1 MQWQTMI
8 FQQDLLESEAARSLL
23 DQLLVDSR
31 LYHGSSDYKKLLDF
45 IVKLRN
51 FAPFNAMLLQIQK
64 PGLSYAASAYDWRER
79 FNRRPRRDARPL
91 LILWPF
97 GPVAL
102 VYDVLDTEGDPLPAD
117 VNFFQASGDITEERM
132 MRFLTLME
140 RKGIK
145 HHYFDAGD
153 CSAGSI
159 EQIRKPPAPT
169 DKNDKTTKVPSE
181 YLMRI
186 NRNHTPNV
194 QFSTLAHELGHLF
207 LGHLGADQ
215 RLNIPQRPR
224 LTHAQAELEAESFA
238 YLACSRNGITCRSQ
252 SYLADYVDKHTCV
265 DDVDIYQI
273 VRAVGQMETLL
284 GLIAHTRYEMPKA

>member
-1 MQWQTMI
+1 MI
-8 FQQDLLESEAARSLL
+8 FQQDIFESEATRSLL
-23 DQLLVDSR
+23 DHLLEDSR
-31 LYHGSSDYKKLLDF
+31 LYHGSTDYKMLLDF

-64 PGLSYAASAYDWRER
+64 PGLSYAASAYDWRVR
-79 FNRRPRRDARPL
+79 FNRRPKRDTRPL

-159 EQIRKPPAPT
+159 EQVRKPPAPKDAK
-169 DKNDKTTKVPSE
+169 DKKAKVPSE
-181 YLMRI
+181 YLIRI

-207 LGHLGADQ
+207 LGHLGADE

-224 LTHAQAELEAESFA
+224 PTKAQRELEAESFA
-238 YLACSRNGITCRSQ
+238 YLACSRNEVACRSQ
-252 SYLADYVDKHTCV
+252 SYLANYVDKHTSV

-273 VRAVGQMETLL
+273 VRAVGQIETLL
-284 GLIAHTRYEMPKA
+284 ELTAHTRYEVPKAKE